1 MSATGTFVIDSW
13 EPQPP
18 VAEQDGIAVAQ
29 VTLRKTFH
37 GDLAGSSV
45 VFMTMGTTAVEESR
59 TYVAVEHVTGELDG
73 RKGSFLLHHTGISD
87 KGEQSLRV
95 SVVPDSGTGEL
106 TGLRGEMRI
115 HIAPDG
121 SHSYTFDR

>member
-18 VAEQDGIAVAQ
+18 VADQDGIAVTQ
-29 VTLRKTFH
+29 VTLRKTFR
-37 GDLAGSSV
+37 GDLTGSSV
-45 VFMTMGTTAVEESR
+45 VFMTMGTTPVEESR
-59 TYVAVEHVTGELDG
+59 TYVAIEHVTGELDG
-73 RKGSFLLHHTGISD
+73 RKGSFLLQHTGISD
-87 KGEQSLRV
+87 EGEQSLRV